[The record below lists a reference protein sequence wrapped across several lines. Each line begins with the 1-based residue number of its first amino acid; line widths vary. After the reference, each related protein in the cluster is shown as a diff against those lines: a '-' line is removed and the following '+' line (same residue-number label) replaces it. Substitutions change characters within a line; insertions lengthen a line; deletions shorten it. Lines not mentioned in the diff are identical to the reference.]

1 MIRFKIDIIQA
12 LKDKGYNTTKLRE
25 DNIISQSTLTN
36 IRRNY
41 DGLEP
46 LKINA
51 KILDTICS
59 ILKKQPGTLL
69 EWTPDPSPDQE
80 QTNE

>member
-1 MIRFKIDIIQA
+1 MIRFKIDIVQA

-25 DNIISQSTLTN
+25 NNILSQSTLTN
-36 IRRNY
+36 IRRNFE
-41 DGLEP
+41 GLEP

-69 EWTPDPSPDQE
+69 EWTPDPSPDQGE
-80 QTNE
+80 KTT